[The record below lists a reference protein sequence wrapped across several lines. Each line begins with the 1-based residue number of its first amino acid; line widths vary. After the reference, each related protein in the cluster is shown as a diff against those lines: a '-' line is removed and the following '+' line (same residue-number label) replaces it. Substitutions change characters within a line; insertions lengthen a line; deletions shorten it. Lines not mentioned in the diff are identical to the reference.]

1 MGKIINTSFEP
12 VTSYN
17 AISQTPPNLV
27 TDNYYL
33 QSLQDK
39 VNADWD
45 FRYNRVI
52 VEEERPFASGQYQEL
67 EVVIQSVRNDKGVKV
82 SDDIR
87 RLVFRDITYDV
98 QIGAKFKFAYNFK
111 IDQPEQDKN
120 IWLVTNKDSTSPT
133 AQVVISRCNGTLGSL
148 YKDEKG
154 EVQKH
159 YEPVICTT
167 DLQAANLYYNNTIIT
182 PQAQVVLIVQYN
194 EYTKNYFLNQRFI
207 VGYDKVYKV
216 KGINNFNSLHTN
228 NPLDVGTIM
237 LYVDLDEKSAKDN
250 FTDRI
255 AFNEDGEEQ
264 NIPDIT
270 LPEDQDYSIKCI
282 SPEVLPNEANT
293 QGTEFQFA
301 IYQGEQ
307 QVPSTFTFSYVLE
320 NTEMLPNYV
329 KIEEKNG
336 DSIFIQKIRNYNR
349 GELKVNCVGIPTDA
363 PDGTELSYSF
373 SLSLRGL

>member
-1 MGKIINTSFEP
+1 M
-12 VTSYN
+12 
-17 AISQTPPNLV
+17 
-27 TDNYYL
+27 
-33 QSLQDK
+33 
-39 VNADWD
+39 
-45 FRYNRVI
+45 
-52 VEEERPFASGQYQEL
+52 
-67 EVVIQSVRNDKGVKV
+67 
-82 SDDIR
+82 
-87 RLVFRDITYDV
+87 
-98 QIGAKFKFAYNFK
+98 
-111 IDQPEQDKN
+111 
-120 IWLVTNKDSTSPT
+120 
-133 AQVVISRCNGTLGSL
+133 
-148 YKDEKG
+148 
-154 EVQKH
+154 
-159 YEPVICTT
+159 
-167 DLQAANLYYNNTIIT
+167 
-182 PQAQVVLIVQYN
+182 
-194 EYTKNYFLNQRFI
+194 
-207 VGYDKVYKV
+207 GYDKVYKV

-349 GELKVNCVGIPTDA
+349 GELKVSCVGIPTDA